1 MKNEPSGNSGEL
13 YEENVHLKIIDP
25 GETKWIQVE
34 IPIRTV
40 SEANSSE
47 HWTKKHRRKQ
57 AQRFALEFGLAWY
70 KKEIRLPCHITLT
83 RIAPRSLD
91 TGDNLPCSFKH
102 IRDVIAELITGD
114 KRPGLADSDERLTWE
129 YKQEKGKPKQYAI
142 RITFK
147 FA

>member
-1 MKNEPSGNSGEL
+1 MPKFEGDLTRIE
-13 YEENVHLKIIDP
+13 
-25 GETKWIQVE
+25 VE

-47 HWTKKHRRKQ
+47 HWTKKHRRKKS
-57 AQRFALEFGLAWY
+57 QRFALEFCLYFY

-114 KRPGLADSDERLTWE
+114 TRPGLADSDDRLTWE
-129 YKQEKGKPKQYAI
+129 YKQEKGKPKEYAI
-142 RITFK
+142 RITFE
-147 FA
+147 FL